1 MRSQQSNHP
10 YSAVKQSPHL
20 KIEYDHTKPLDAQRA
35 MQAEVQNQV
44 RLKHEQELEVARGKV
59 VKREDV
65 INCLAEIAQ
74 AIEQVVVDYPVA
86 YDILQPRLISILE
99 KYGYDKAPE

>member
-1 MRSQQSNHP
+1 M
-10 YSAVKQSPHL
+10 KQSPHL

-44 RLKHEQELEVARGKV
+44 RLQHEHNLKLAKKEV
-59 VKREDV
+59 VKREEAM
-65 INCLAEIAQ
+65 NCIKEMLQ
-74 AIEQVVVDYPVA
+74 AIEQVEADSPTV

-99 KYGYDKAPE
+99 KYGYDKAP